1 MSRDIQPLDGDV
13 MSYYYL
19 YYILCFIS
27 HILRY
32 FYDRSQP
39 TKCSMENFHIL
50 KFLKI
55 TQNEIGRKENVEKK
69 QRVFRG
75 NNINLRKLRSLIPKV
90 RSGRIFLPPQFL

>member
-1 MSRDIQPLDGDV
+1 M
-13 MSYYYL
+13 
-19 YYILCFIS
+19 IS
-27 HILRY
+27 PQKSNHLHKCLAGNMKLKPEVI
-32 FYDRSQP
+32 RSQP

-50 KFLKI
+50 KFLTI

-75 NNINLRKLRSLIPKV
+75 NNINLRKLRSPIPKV